1 MLRLSLKSKLPSLA
15 LGRAKPVLPAGRLLS
30 TLGNPMFPQRPLPE
44 LETFEESIENSK
56 KAKQANGGDPEK
68 KGFVDILADH
78 GGKIALVVFGG
89 VIALFYT
96 YYASGKDR
104 NKLEDGISEAAL
116 IEPYEIQELRYTNK
130 LSKDDFVSIAKQ
142 CRTHFHSGQATY
154 AEFVL
159 FLRDKVVL
167 PALPVDPSSSSSN
180 LNSFNSYGASNKTP
194 SAPQPAAVRRVQLN
208 STHLLDRVIM
218 GHIQRKFSPST
229 PAGTAEAS
237 SSPASTSIAFAQ
249 AGSGAQSGVTESLV
263 NGVPAKTVSWTST
276 PLDVDLLLVVLNLA
290 MVPQAEDR
298 VQALYDL
305 AQLYPETGGSDHA
318 YSHVSGGASSEG
330 GDVNAENASGD
341 TLSQDTVPRG
351 ELLFC
356 VIFVSMFVD
365 FLCGI
370 NCRAVQS

>member
-1 MLRLSLKSKLPSLA
+1 MA
-15 LGRAKPVLPAGRLLS
+15 FGRARQALPARRVLS

-116 IEPYEIQELRYTNK
+116 IEPYEIQELRFTNK
-130 LSKDDFVSIAKQ
+130 LSKDDFVAIADQ

-167 PALPVDPSSSSSN
+167 PALPVDTSSSTSHY
-180 LNSFNSYGASNKTP
+180 NSFDAYGGNNKTTG
-194 SAPQPAAVRRVQLN
+194 APQAAAAPRRVQLN
-208 STHLLDRVIM
+208 SAHLLDRVIM
-218 GHIQRKFSPST
+218 GHIQRKFAPST
-229 PAGTAEAS
+229 PASTAEAS
-237 SSPASTSIAFAQ
+237 ALSSSS
-249 AGSGAQSGVTESLV
+249 GSDFVHAAQSGVTESHI
-263 NGVPAKTVSWTST
+263 NGVPTKTVSWTST
-276 PLDVDLLLVVLNLA
+276 PLDVDLLLVILNLA
-290 MVPQAEDR
+290 MVPQAEAR
-298 VQALYDL
+298 VQALYEL
-305 AQLYPETGGSDHA
+305 AKLYPESTSGEHAHSAAVSSSGS
-318 YSHVSGGASSEG
+318 SGDSADS
-330 GDVNAENASGD
+330 NAKDASGD

-351 ELLFC
+351 ELSFCFVLFWKWCSHSCFVSSFLFC
-356 VIFVSMFVD
+356 SKLGESDPPFD
-365 FLCGI
+365 
-370 NCRAVQS
+370 